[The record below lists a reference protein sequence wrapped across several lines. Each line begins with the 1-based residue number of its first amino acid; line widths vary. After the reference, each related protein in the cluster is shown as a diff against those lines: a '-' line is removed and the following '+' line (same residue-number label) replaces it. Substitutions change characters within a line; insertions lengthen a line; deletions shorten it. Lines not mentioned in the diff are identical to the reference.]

1 MRKKSK
7 KKINKDTSH
16 VQSELE
22 NEHTFLHHL
31 WI

>member
-7 KKINKDTSH
+7 KIDKDTSH